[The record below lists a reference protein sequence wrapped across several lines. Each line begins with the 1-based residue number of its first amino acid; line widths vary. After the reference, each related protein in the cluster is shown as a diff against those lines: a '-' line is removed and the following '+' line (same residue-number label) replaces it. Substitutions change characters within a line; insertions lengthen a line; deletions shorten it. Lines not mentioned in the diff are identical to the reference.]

1 MTNALQYICDSEGQ
15 TVSVVV
21 PVAFWQEIMAERET
35 AYLLQQSIHERK
47 TA

>member
-21 PVAFWQEIMAERET
+21 PVAFWQELRDLRKNKIPDKIET
-35 AYLLQQSIHERK
+35 WI
-47 TA
+47 